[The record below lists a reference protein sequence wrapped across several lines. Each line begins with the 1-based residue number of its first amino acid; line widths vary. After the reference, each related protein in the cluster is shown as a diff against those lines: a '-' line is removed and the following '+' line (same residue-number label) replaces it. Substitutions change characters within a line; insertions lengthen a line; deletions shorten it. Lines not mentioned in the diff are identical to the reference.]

1 MKIYTSKKGY
11 INDIGNDRI
20 NTTTDLYRI
29 EQILNER
36 GKGKRK
42 MISKAI
48 GQKLACLLTIALIAT
63 MGFTFTPAL
72 MGEGDVYAA
81 APEYTLPAQP
91 ATVSPDSEEIL
102 PGVYTVTAEVGA
114 SKDTA
119 TIGIPSVAK
128 QNLENNATTELP
140 AIIMG
145 AAVNYE
151 IKKGGTD
158 YEKRSADSELIAP
171 YSYFRYTI
179 TEEPDPNGS
188 GTHLKL
194 GGFDGSYYIIRVDV
208 SKIIAAAEA
217 KEQARRTAAGE
228 TLDGSEDLLANKY
241 LHVMQTDNKA
251 LLVATGM
258 NGTSYVLADPQKT
271 GCKSAS
277 YSLANGA
284 EAMKDT
290 TGSDRDNT
298 YLDVILLSSA
308 KNVAGADQGKG
319 EAPVADVSLSFYVD
333 EVEDYFPDLQPL
345 DPNQT
350 YTWPM
355 EVKVG
360 VDEEGN
366 DIMQTFQDEPAY
378 NKGLLGKFYDENNAT
393 EENLATSYLVM
404 GSDLEIDAAV
414 DPHEQQSGDQQT
426 SSGSEKQ
433 FRSIDWLAEATA
445 ADNPMMFW
453 SMTKAFED
461 PNCDSH
467 DIILICEVPVMEGM
481 AISGEGRSVILDVN
495 TFDIQ
500 IANNVEQGAAGLTV
514 GGGATLRIKD
524 GSNTAGAELAIGNNA
539 TMLIEEGGTLIIDE
553 SCTTEAEY
561 DAATAVDPATDPNK
575 NLANGEILIKDGG
588 TLINEG
594 VVNIEGTEGKP
605 VDPAQP
611 VVTDMKTADI
621 VVEPGGQFDNM
632 GCLSLKGAL
641 FVLGTLNNY
650 GKYADTLVKG
660 DPDKGTVTYHKG
672 IQVTWK
678 DDVTRAG
685 VVPGVL
691 NVGIDGAGKVYKDAV
706 LNNYGDIVF
715 VPGTL
720 NLYGT
725 LNNVKN
731 PDAAANYAGHIY
743 VCTVDEAIIPI
754 TPTKEEPNIYEKTIQ
769 LDEPQYSAINQFGT
783 LNNEGGVIRKGRVY
797 LVHNGELG
805 KLVEYGDVEVQNGPA
820 VELSA
825 NAFTYNGKV
834 QRPAIKA
841 IGGKALKEG
850 KDYTVKWSNASS
862 TNTGKYSLEI
872 TLRGGYIGNATANY
886 TINKAA
892 NTLTAKGKTVKLK
905 KKKLK
910 KKAQKIVPTKAMT
923 VSNPKGSVSYSKV
936 SVSKK
941 KFKKNFKVDAATGK
955 ITVKKKT
962 KKGTYKVKVKVTAAG
977 DANYNAASKTVTV
990 KVKVK

>member
-1 MKIYTSKKGY
+1 
-11 INDIGNDRI
+11 
-20 NTTTDLYRI
+20 
-29 EQILNER
+29 
-36 GKGKRK
+36 
-42 MISKAI
+42 MIRKAI
-48 GQKLACLLTIALIAT
+48 AQKLACLLTIALIAT

-72 MGEGDVYAA
+72 MGEGDAYAA

-91 ATVSPDSEEIL
+91 ATVSPDSSETL

-114 SKDTA
+114 SKNTA

-158 YEKRSADSELIAP
+158 YEKRAADSELIAP

-360 VDEEGN
+360 EDAEGN
-366 DIMQTFQDEPAY
+366 AIMQTFQDEPAY
-378 NKGLLGKFYDENNAT
+378 NKALLGKFYDETNET
-393 EENLATSYLVM
+393 EENCTTSYLVM

-575 NLANGEILIKDGG
+575 NLVNGEILIKSGG
-588 TLINEG
+588 KLINEG

-621 VVEPGGQFDNM
+621 VVEPGGQFDNT

-691 NVGIDGAGKVYKDAV
+691 NVGIDGEGKIYKDAV

-769 LDEPQYSAINQFGT
+769 LEEPQYSAINQYGT
-783 LNNEGGVIRKGRVY
+783 LNNDGGIIRKARVY

-805 KLVEYGDVEVQNGPA
+805 KLVEYGDVEVNNGPA
-820 VELSA
+820 VELSS

-834 QRPAIKA
+834 QKPAILA

-850 KDYTVKWSNASS
+850 KDYTVKWSDESS
-862 TNTGKYSLEI
+862 TNTGTYSLEI
-872 TLRGGYIGNATANY
+872 VLRGGYIGNATATY

-905 KKKLK
+905 RSKLR
-910 KKAQKIVPTKAMT
+910 KKAQRIAQTKAIE
-923 VSNPKGSVSYSKV
+923 VSNPKGTVTYSKV

-941 KFKKNFKVDAATGK
+941 KFKKRFKVDPATGK

-977 DANYNAASKTVTV
+977 DANYNAASQIVTV

>member
-1 MKIYTSKKGY
+1 
-11 INDIGNDRI
+11 
-20 NTTTDLYRI
+20 
-29 EQILNER
+29 
-36 GKGKRK
+36 
-42 MISKAI
+42 MIRRTI
-48 GQKLACLLTIALIAT
+48 GQKLACLLTIALIAAA
-63 MGFTFTPAL
+63 GFTLTPAL
-72 MGEGDVYAA
+72 MGEGASYAA
-81 APEYTLPAQP
+81 APVYTLPAQP
-91 ATVSPDSEEIL
+91 AKVSPESGETL
-102 PGVYTVTAEVGA
+102 PGVYTVTAQVGA

-128 QNLENNATTELP
+128 QNLENNANTELP

-158 YEKRSADSELIAP
+158 YEKRSEGSELIAP

-208 SKIIAAAEA
+208 SNIIEDAKT
-217 KEQARRTAAGE
+217 KEQARRADANEPT
-228 TLDGSEDLLANKY
+228 DPSEDILANKY
-241 LHVMQTDNKA
+241 LHVLQTDNKA

-284 EAMKDT
+284 ASMKDT
-290 TGSDRDNT
+290 TGNDKDNT

-333 EVEDYFPDLQPL
+333 EVEDYYPDLKPL
-345 DPNQT
+345 DPTQT

-355 EVKVG
+355 EVQ
-360 VDEEGN
+360 VDKDAEGLP
-366 DIMQTFQDEPAY
+366 IMKTFQDEPAY
-378 NKGLLGKFYDENNAT
+378 NKGLLDKFYDENNAT
-393 EENLATSYLVM
+393 EANSATSYLVK
-404 GSDLEIDAAV
+404 GSDLEIDAAI
-414 DPHEQQSGDQQT
+414 DPHEQQSGDQQA

-433 FRSIDWLAEATA
+433 FRSIDWLKEATA
-445 ADNPMMFW
+445 ENPMKFW

-461 PNCDSH
+461 QGCNSH

-481 AISGEGRSVILDVN
+481 SISGEGRSVSLDVN

-500 IANNVEQGAAGLTV
+500 IANNVDQGVAGLTV

-575 NLANGEILIKDGG
+575 NLTNGEILIKNGG
-588 TLINEG
+588 KLINEG

-611 VVTDMKTADI
+611 VVTDIKTADI
-621 VVEPGGQFDNM
+621 VVEQGGQFDNI
-632 GCLSLKGAL
+632 GCLSLKGTL

-691 NVGIDGAGKVYKDAV
+691 NVGIDRDGKKYKDAV

-715 VPGTL
+715 VPGSL

-754 TPTKEEPNIYEKTIQ
+754 TPTKEEPNIYEKAIQ
-769 LDEPQYSAINQFGT
+769 LDNPQYSAINQYGT
-783 LNNEGGVIRKGRVY
+783 LNNDGGLIRKARVY

-805 KLVEYGDVEVQNGPA
+805 KLVDYGDIEVNNGPA

-834 QRPAIKA
+834 QRPTILA
-841 IGGKALKEG
+841 IGGKALREG
-850 KDYTVKWSNASS
+850 KDYTVNWSDASS
-862 TNTGKYSLEI
+862 KNAGTYSMEVI
-872 TLRGGYIGNATANY
+872 LRGGYIGNATVTY
-886 TINKAA
+886 TINKAG
-892 NTLTAKGKTVKLK
+892 NTLTAKGKKVKVK
-905 KKKLK
+905 MSKLR
-910 KKAQKIVPTKAMT
+910 KKAQKIARNKAVK
-923 VSNPKGSVSYSKV
+923 VSEPKGTISYRKV

-941 KFKKNFKVDAATGK
+941 KFKKRFKVDAETGK
-955 ITVKKKT
+955 ITVKKNT
-962 KKGTYKVKVKVTAAG
+962 KRGTYKVKVKVTAAG
-977 DANYNAASKTVTV
+977 DANHKAASRTVTV
-990 KVKVK
+990 KVRVR